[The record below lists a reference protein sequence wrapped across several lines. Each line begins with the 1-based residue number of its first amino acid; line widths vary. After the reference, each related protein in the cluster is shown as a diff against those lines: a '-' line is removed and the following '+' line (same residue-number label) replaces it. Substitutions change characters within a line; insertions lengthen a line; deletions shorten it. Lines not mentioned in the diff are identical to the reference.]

1 MDDMID
7 ALHDTP
13 SANPEEPVLVAGEPE
28 AAERAR
34 RLSQGIP
41 ISPALAERLR
51 GICERAG
58 TPYLLEDICIG

>member
-7 ALHDTP
+7 AMHDTP
-13 SANPEEPVLVAGEPE
+13 PANPGEPVLVAGEPE

-34 RLSQGIP
+34 RLRQGIP
-41 ISPALAERLR
+41 IPAALAQRLR

-58 TPYLLEDICIG
+58 APYLLGGA

>member
-13 SANPEEPVLVAGEPE
+13 PAQPDEPVLVAGEPE
-28 AAERAR
+28 AAERER
-34 RLSQGIP
+34 RLRQGIP
-41 ISPALAERLR
+41 ISAALADRLR

-58 TPYLLEDICIG
+58 TPYVLEDICIG